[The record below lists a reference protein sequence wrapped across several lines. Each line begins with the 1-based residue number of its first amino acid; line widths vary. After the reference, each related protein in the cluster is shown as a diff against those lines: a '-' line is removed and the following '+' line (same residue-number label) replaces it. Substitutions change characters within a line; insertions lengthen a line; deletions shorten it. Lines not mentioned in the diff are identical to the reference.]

1 MKPRNT
7 WSDRNAYDKAALKLA
22 NMFQEN
28 FKQFEEG
35 SSDEIIQ
42 AGPKASWVIMISP
55 LNKAVLSVALLF
67 TIKSFI
73 VVTVSQ

>member
-7 WSDRNAYDKAALKLA
+7 WSDLIAYDKAALKLA

-42 AGPKASWVIMISP
+42 AGPKAS
-55 LNKAVLSVALLF
+55 
-67 TIKSFI
+67 
-73 VVTVSQ
+73 

>member
-1 MKPRNT
+1 LKNAPTDHNDLFGFDVPTECPKVPNEIMKPRNT
-7 WSDRNAYDKAALKLA
+7 WSDGNAYDKAALKLA

-42 AGPKASWVIMISP
+42 AGPKAS
-55 LNKAVLSVALLF
+55 
-67 TIKSFI
+67 
-73 VVTVSQ
+73 